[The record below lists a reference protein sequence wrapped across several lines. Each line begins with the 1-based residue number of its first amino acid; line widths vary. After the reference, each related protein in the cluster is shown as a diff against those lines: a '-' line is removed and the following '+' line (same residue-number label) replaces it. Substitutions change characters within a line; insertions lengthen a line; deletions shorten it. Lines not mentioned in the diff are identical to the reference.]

1 MNNEEILL
9 RSIRGSSYLSIAPCI
24 LLSAAVWFT
33 PDSSGIVIA
42 NIFQIYF
49 SLLLFY
55 LFGKIWSL
63 RSNFE
68 QPLRSELKKIA
79 IIPALLAMIGII
91 LTLYMN
97 PAWGIAFL
105 MVGFYLFRFI
115 RFYFLIFQTI
125 SHTYIDLFNRI
136 SIILCICLM
145 LILTYWLNPYSNPIE
160 AYI

>member
-1 MNNEEILL
+1 
-9 RSIRGSSYLSIAPCI
+9 
-24 LLSAAVWFT
+24 
-33 PDSSGIVIA
+33 
-42 NIFQIYF
+42 
-49 SLLLFY
+49 
-55 LFGKIWSL
+55 
-63 RSNFE
+63 
-68 QPLRSELKKIA
+68 
-79 IIPALLAMIGII
+79 MIGII